1 MSRESKIK
9 YDKTLSVPEIAK
21 KSGVSV
27 AAVWYYIKVNNI
39 DRRRDDKE
47 ILINACRKYFEKH
60 PNATWAEVAKA
71 VKHSEKTIR
80 KYHRNITEGIPVV
93 DFNSKRAQKRSQRQP
108 DNFYATHPSVPKDL
122 LRLERFSDYI
132 LEPFCGTGEISNA
145 IKEFGYEVDSYD
157 LRDRGFGAI
166 GEFFSTDYPKEY
178 YDIISN
184 PPYDSNLTNRIILRC
199 IDLCVGKVAM
209 LLPIDYLSGNA
220 RHEEVFK
227 NHPPKTVYVYVNRI
241 QIAKDGDFT
250 QNVGNKVVYAWY
262 VWQKGYK
269 GKTELKWIVNK
280 SKTVSP
286 GKYAPT
292 IQDYI
297 EGEHLNTE
305 RMAYGNHFLPCP
317 TKGDLYKSEP
327 EEYDASSYLCYAFRR
342 KEDKR
347 KGEWIPF
354 GNMNSG
360 FPFKIGN
367 ITFPTSEHAYICG
380 LFSNGTDKHIEI
392 QRELLAEPNGYQAK
406 RSIRRKYEAQYG
418 RKDWEEFNVEWMLY
432 CVWQKVQGNKEFR
445 DLLLSIPEGA
455 MIIENSTF
463 KQRPKD
469 LNAVDKPAFWGCRNE
484 DLKDF
489 HRLVSQYAASLGG
502 NDAEQKR
509 KVAEYMDDFVNY
521 GIYEG
526 HNTMGKIL
534 TMINRCLHDGTE
546 PEIDYDLL
554 SRKHIWILGS
564 LIGEQWSDNI
574 EVKWSFDQNDSDKES
589 I

>member
-27 AAVWYYIKVNNI
+27 AAVWYYIKVNGI

-47 ILINACRKYFEKH
+47 IIINACRNYFKKH

-80 KYHRNITEGIPVV
+80 KYHRNIKEDIPLV
-93 DFNSKRAQKRSQRQP
+93 DFNREKAQKRSQRQP
-108 DNFYATHPSVPKDL
+108 DNFYATHPSVPRDL
-122 LRLERFSDYI
+122 LRLEQFHDTI

-166 GEFFSTDYPKEY
+166 GEFFGTDYPKDY
-178 YDIISN
+178 YDIITN
-184 PPYDSNLTNRIILRC
+184 PPYDSHLTNRIILRC

-209 LLPIDYLSGNA
+209 LLPIDYLSGNT

-227 NHPPKTVYVYVNRI
+227 NYPPKTVYVYVNRI

-286 GKYAPT
+286 GEYAPT
-292 IQDYI
+292 IKDYI

-305 RMAYGNHFLPCP
+305 RMAHGNHFLPFP
-317 TKGDLYKSEP
+317 TKADLYKLDP
-327 EEYDASSYLCYAFRR
+327 EEYDASRYLCYAFRR
-342 KEDKR
+342 KEDTR

-354 GNMNSG
+354 GNMNIG
-360 FPFKIGN
+360 FPFNIGD
-367 ITFPTSEHAYICG
+367 ITFPTSEQAYICG
-380 LFSNGTDKHIEI
+380 LFSNNTEEHIKI
-392 QRELLAEPNGYQAK
+392 QRAVLNAENGYKAK
-406 RSIRRKYEAQYG
+406 IIRKGNKKKG

-445 DLLLSIPEGA
+445 DLLMSIPQGA
-455 MIIENSTF
+455 TIIENSTF
-463 KQRPKD
+463 QQRPKD
-469 LNAVDKPAFWGCRNE
+469 NNAVDKPAYWGCRNDDLE
-484 DLKDF
+484 DF
-489 HRLVSQYAASLGG
+489 ARLVKQYAATLGG
-502 NDAEQKR
+502 SDAEQKR
-509 KVAEYMDDFVNY
+509 KVAEYLNDFCNY
-521 GIYEG
+521 GIFVG

-534 TMINRCLHDGTE
+534 MLIKKCLHDGTE
-546 PEIDYDLL
+546 PDIDYDLL
-554 SRKHIWILGS
+554 TRKNIWLLGS
-564 LIGEQWSDNI
+564 PVCEQWSKI
-574 EVKWSFDQNDSDKES
+574 ELDFSLDDWVAAIK
-589 I
+589 